1 MTTADLR
8 AGQIDVAGV
17 ATAVIDT
24 GAPPGPAA
32 APPVLLLHGSG
43 PGVTAAANW
52 RPVIPALS
60 ADRRVIAPD
69 QLGFGGTAT
78 GEPRSY
84 GRAAWT
90 DHALALLDTLGL
102 GTVDVIG
109 NSMGGAIALSMAVA
123 RPGAVRRIVT
133 MGSMGVAM
141 ALPYGLN
148 EVWGYTPGPPQS
160 GAARSGAA
168 QTGAAQTGAA
178 QTGAAQTGAAQMR
191 HVIELFAHNRWLV
204 TDDLMV
210 NKSVAEKA
218 MAVKADELIRKPFQP
233 QDLIVRVKNLLNPK
247 PAGATSLDALAGDGA
262 PRPASQVLTGL
273 FSAQP
278 VARES
283 VAAPLQCASAS
294 RLPPRRVRQR
304 LPRPAPALKF
314 KNCETKSCASNFSLR
329 NCKPSSRLNVSIRL
343 PSKLIS
349 SLFKNARSFRSA
361 ARSRECRVEKVK

>member
-8 AGQIDVAGV
+8 ASRIDVAGV
-17 ATAVIDT
+17 ATALIDT
-24 GAPPGPAA
+24 GPPPGPAA

-90 DHALALLDTLGL
+90 EHALALLDTLGL

-109 NSMGGAIALSMAVA
+109 NSMGGAIALAMAVA

-148 EVWGYTPGPPQS
+148 EVWGYTPG
-160 GAARSGAA
+160 
-168 QTGAAQTGAA
+168 T
-178 QTGAAQTGAAQMR
+178 AQMR
-191 HVIELFAHNRWLV
+191 HVIGLFAHDRGLI
-204 TDDLMV
+204 TDDLVEMRYQA
-210 NKSVAEKA
+210 S
-218 MAVKADELIRKPFQP
+218 
-233 QDLIVRVKNLLNPK
+233 LNPPVRDSWAAMFPAPRQRWVDDLALSGAELASIQVPALLVHGRDDRVVPWRPSSGQLIDLLPDSRLHVMSNCGHWTMIEK
-247 PAGATSLDALAGDGA
+247 TADFLAVVQPFLAPAGPG
-262 PRPASQVLTGL
+262 
-273 FSAQP
+273 
-278 VARES
+278 
-283 VAAPLQCASAS
+283 
-294 RLPPRRVRQR
+294 
-304 LPRPAPALKF
+304 
-314 KNCETKSCASNFSLR
+314 
-329 NCKPSSRLNVSIRL
+329 
-343 PSKLIS
+343 
-349 SLFKNARSFRSA
+349 
-361 ARSRECRVEKVK
+361 